1 MEEKHKIDVAVFRHS
16 IIHDFVSGIKLDHG
30 EKERLLRERCDR
42 KWVIPHS
49 DKTSISRGT
58 IQRWIKLYEE
68 SGNNLESLYP
78 RARNDLGKH
87 RTFDEEICLGL
98 IRMREEM
105 PDVTVPFII
114 KTMKKRDIVPPN
126 TYLPLTT
133 VYRFFHQHNLM
144 KKQTTVEDRRKY
156 EAEMPNDIWQSD
168 VMHGP
173 KLLAGDKRRKTYLIA
188 FIDDHSR
195 LIPYGQFYTSENVQS
210 FMHAFEQALLR
221 RGLPR
226 KLYVDNGSAYRSR
239 QLMHTA
245 ASLGIALIHAKP
257 FKPEGKGKIERV
269 FKTIRSQFLPGFT
282 GKTLQDINQDF
293 EAWIS
298 AEYHSRKHSAT
309 GKSPLA
315 RFIDN
320 IECVRSAPDN
330 LKDHFRKIARR
341 RVNKDRTIVLDNRLY
356 EGPVELIGKQ
366 VELLFHEEER
376 DRVEIRYKQRS
387 YGILKQVD
395 LNVNCRVK
403 RDKNN
408 NPVIFGGNS
417 IPQSGRIWELKS

>member
-1 MEEKHKIDVAVFRHS
+1 MKEKQKIDVAVFRFS
-16 IIHDFVSGIKLDHG
+16 IIHDFVNGIMLDHG
-30 EKERLLRERCDR
+30 EKERLLRKKCDR

-78 RARNDLGKH
+78 SGRNDRGKQ
-87 RTFDEEICLGL
+87 RALDEETCLGL
-98 IRMREEM
+98 IHLREEM

-114 KTMKKRDIVPPN
+114 KTMKKRDVVPPN
-126 TYLPLTT
+126 TYFPLST

-144 KKQTTVEDRRKY
+144 KKCATVEDRRKY

-168 VMHGP
+168 VLHGP
-173 KLLAGDKRRKTYLIA
+173 KLIAGDKRHKTYLIA

-226 KLYVDNGSAYRSR
+226 KLYVDNGSAYRSQ

-245 ASLGIALIHAKP
+245 ASLGIALIHARPYKP
-257 FKPEGKGKIERV
+257 QGKGKIERF
-269 FKTIRSQFLPGFT
+269 FKTVRSQFFPDFSGN
-282 GKTLQDINQDF
+282 TLQEINHAF

-298 AEYHSRKHSAT
+298 DEYHSRKHSST

-315 RFIDN
+315 RFVDN

-330 LKDHFRKIARR
+330 LKDHFRKVARR
-341 RVNKDRTIVLDNRLY
+341 RVNKDRTVVLDKRLY

-387 YGILKQVD
+387 YGILKQID

-408 NPVIFGGNS
+408 DPVISGGNS
-417 IPQSGRIWELKS
+417 IPQSGRIWEVES

>member
-1 MEEKHKIDVAVFRHS
+1 MEEKYKIDVAVFRHS
-16 IIHDFVSGIKLDHG
+16 VIHDFVSGIKLNHG
-30 EKERLLRERCDR
+30 EKERLLKEKCDR
-42 KWVIPHS
+42 KWFIPHS

-68 SGNNLESLYP
+68 SRNNLESLYP
-78 RARNDLGKH
+78 RTRNDLGKH
-87 RTFDEEICLGL
+87 RTFDEETCLGL

-105 PDVTVPFII
+105 PDVTVPFLI

-144 KKQTTVEDRRKY
+144 KKHTTVEDRRKY

-195 LIPYGQFYTSENVQS
+195 LIPYGQFYTSENIQS

-282 GKTLQDINQDF
+282 GKTLQDINRSF
-293 EAWIS
+293 EKWLTD
-298 AEYHSRKHSAT
+298 EYHCRKHSST
-309 GKSPLA
+309 GQSPLT

-320 IECVRSAPDN
+320 IECIRSAPDK

-341 RVNKDRTIVLDNRLY
+341 RVNKDRSVVLDRVMY
-356 EGPVELIGKQ
+356 EAPVKLIGKQ
-366 VELLFHEEER
+366 VELLYHEDER
-376 DRVEIRYKQRS
+376 ESVEIRYKHKS
-387 YGILKQVD
+387 YGMLNQID
-395 LNVNCRVK
+395 INVNCRVK

-408 NPVIFGGNS
+408 NIAIS
-417 IPQSGRIWELKS
+417 SKDLTPQSGQIWEVS